1 MNAPHRNF
9 LAVLISTHKTVVF
22 IAAALLLA
30 AATGWAM
37 TGGGLEIATGG
48 GHYTLQP
55 IW

>member
-1 MNAPHRNF
+1 MLSSRKA
-9 LAVLISTHKTVVF
+9 IVF

-30 AATGWAM
+30 AASGWAM
-37 TGGGLEIATGG
+37 TGGGLENVAGS